1 MEDITTELK
10 LKIAQLEQEKEEN
23 KKIATETIEKNNK
36 LITEL
41 IGEVAD
47 YKQKIRTTKDGIKW
61 LYEEGRISK
70 NEYLT
75 ALETL
80 NG

>member
-10 LKIAQLEQEKEEN
+10 LKIAQLKKEKEEAD
-23 KKIATETIEKNNK
+23 KKAIEAIEKNNK
-36 LITEL
+36 LISEL
-41 IGEVAD
+41 MIEVAD
-47 YKQKIRTTKDGIKW
+47 YKQKVRTTKDGIKW
-61 LYEEGRISK
+61 LYEDGRISK

>member
-10 LKIAQLEQEKEEN
+10 LKIAQLKKEKEEAD
-23 KKIATETIEKNNK
+23 KKAIEAIEKNNK
-36 LITEL
+36 LISEL
-41 IGEVAD
+41 MIEVAD
-47 YKQKIRTTKDGIKW
+47 YKQKVRTTKDGIKW
-61 LYEEGRISK
+61 LYEDGRISK

-80 NG
+80 NC

>member
-10 LKIAQLEQEKEEN
+10 LKIAQLKKEKEEAD
-23 KKIATETIEKNNK
+23 KKAIEAIEKNNK
-36 LITEL
+36 LISEL
-41 IGEVAD
+41 MIEVAD

-70 NEYLT
+70 SEYFT